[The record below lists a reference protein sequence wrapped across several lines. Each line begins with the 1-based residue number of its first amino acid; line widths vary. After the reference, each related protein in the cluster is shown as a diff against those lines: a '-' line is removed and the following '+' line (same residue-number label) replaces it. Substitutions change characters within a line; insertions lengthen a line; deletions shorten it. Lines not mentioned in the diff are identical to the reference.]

1 MLEMH
6 GMKEEL
12 AKKAGSI
19 RNGNGR
25 EKEEILAAANEKGRV
40 DGMEEMEKSRGRDS
54 SNTFV
59 RLLRAD
65 EIECRVSVINE
76 KGLSL
81 LLFKDARVDQ
91 RILDETFT
99 PFGWRR
105 THQSI
110 DGNLY
115 CTVEVWDEGKGQWI
129 AKQDV
134 GTVSYSEKE
143 KGQASDS
150 FKRACFN
157 WGLGRELYSAPFIWI
172 PAGTVSIQKK
182 GERFVTS
189 DRFSVRSIDYNE
201 QREIISLV
209 IVNSKGTAVFEMGR
223 MQRQGKAK
231 EKEGKAGA
239 DMRSSKS
246 SDVNERTG
254 VRRLTDVQRI
264 ALEKEL
270 ERTGVLMEAVLGRYG
285 VRSLDEMTEDVYV
298 KALNGL
304 KRTKTK
310 AA

>member
-1 MLEMH
+1 
-6 GMKEEL
+6 
-12 AKKAGSI
+12 
-19 RNGNGR
+19 
-25 EKEEILAAANEKGRV
+25 
-40 DGMEEMEKSRGRDS
+40 MEEVKI
-54 SNTFV
+54 

-65 EIECRVSVINE
+65 EIECRISMINE
-76 KGLSL
+76 RGLSL

-91 RILDETFT
+91 KILDETFT
-99 PFGWRR
+99 PFGWKRS
-105 THQSI
+105 HQVI

-115 CTVEVWDEGKGQWI
+115 CTVEIWDREKGQWVG
-129 AKQDV
+129 KQDV
-134 GTVSYSEKE
+134 GTMSYSEKE

-189 DRFSVRSIDYNE
+189 DRFSVQSIAYNE
-201 QREIISLV
+201 QREIVSLV
-209 IVNSKGTAVFEMGR
+209 IVNSKGTAVFEMGKMR
-223 MQRQGKAK
+223 RQGKDKEK

-239 DMRSSKS
+239 DMRPSKS
-246 SDVNERTG
+246 SGVNEKAG

>member
-1 MLEMH
+1 MLEKH

-25 EKEEILAAANEKGRV
+25 ETEEILAAANETERV
-40 DGMEEMEKSRGRDS
+40 DGMEEMEKNRGRDS
-54 SNTFV
+54 SNAFV
-59 RLLRAD
+59 RLPRAD

-76 KGLSL
+76 
-81 LLFKDARVDQ
+81 
-91 RILDETFT
+91 
-99 PFGWRR
+99 
-105 THQSI
+105 
-110 DGNLY
+110 
-115 CTVEVWDEGKGQWI
+115 KGQWI

-189 DRFSVRSIDYNE
+189 DRFSVQSIAYNE
-201 QREIISLV
+201 QRVIVSLV
-209 IVNSKGTAVFEMGR
+209 IVNSKGTAVFEMGKMR
-223 MQRQGKAK
+223 RQGKDKEK

-239 DMRSSKS
+239 DMRPSKS
-246 SDVNERTG
+246 SGVNEKAG